1 MPNFFKRC
9 YLTLSWLLSIHFISP
24 AQENSTWNVPLNEIN
39 RWIIELEYPEKS
51 TIEATSEGLVI
62 DSYGGATLWLDSL
75 LTGDYVLQYEREI
88 SLNKGENKRLSDLN
102 QFWLAQEPHNEIKLK
117 PRDGRL
123 DSYNDLILFYVGIG
137 GNNNSTTRFRRYDGS
152 GERIL
157 LAEKNEKP
165 FLLEAGRSDTI
176 CTFVRAS
183 KRQTEVW
190 MNGKPL
196 FVEEGIQ
203 NTKGYFG
210 LRLTASRQVIKWMTI
225 SKLPQNQ

>member
-1 MPNFFKRC
+1 MHKFFKRR
-9 YLTLSWLLSIHFISP
+9 YFTLSWLLLIHFISP
-24 AQENSTWNVPLNEIN
+24 AQEKSTWKVPLNEIN
-39 RWIIELEYPEKS
+39 RWIIELEYPDKS
-51 TIEATSEGLVI
+51 HIEASNEGLVI
-62 DSYGGATLWLDSL
+62 DSYGGATLWLDTL
-75 LTGDYVLQYEREI
+75 LTGDYLIQYEREI
-88 SLNKGENKRLSDLN
+88 SLDKGENKRLSDLN

-117 PRDGRL
+117 SRDGRL

-176 CTFVRAS
+176 STFVRAS

-190 MNGKPL
+190 MNGKRL

-210 LRLTASRQVIKWMTI
+210 LRLTASRQVIKWLTL
-225 SKLPQNQ
+225 SKL

>member
-1 MPNFFKRC
+1 MHKFIKRR
-9 YLTLSWLLSIHFISP
+9 YFTLSWLLLIYFISP
-24 AQENSTWNVPLNEIN
+24 AQEKYTWKVPLNEIN
-39 RWIIELEYPEKS
+39 RWIIELEYPDKS
-51 TIEATSEGLVI
+51 HVEASNEGLVI
-62 DSYGGATLWLDSL
+62 DSYGGATLWLDTL
-75 LTGDYVLQYEREI
+75 LTGDYLIQYEREI
-88 SLNKGENKRLSDLN
+88 SIDKGENKRLSDLN

-165 FLLEAGRSDTI
+165 FLLEPGRTDTI
-176 CTFVRAS
+176 STWVRAS
-183 KRQTEVW
+183 KKQTEVW
-190 MNGKPL
+190 MNGRRL

-210 LRLTASRQVIKWMTI
+210 LRLTASRQVIKWLTLT
-225 SKLPQNQ
+225 KL